1 MYIHGMVLYVCSP
14 VIHPSSLT
22 VICMLVSGNSGRVR
36 PFQPPPPLS
45 LNDSWSLETSAEWHL
60 VFSPPSLAVAS
71 RRAAATSSAAPSP
84 RTTSNMAASVR
95 EKQTGSFNC
104 FFFIKACFQRR
115 TAAGT
120 GCREFK
126 RPSVCRRRFIQN
138 CHPDKQLTNRSLSR
152 VAAAGA
158 DD

>member
-1 MYIHGMVLYVCSP
+1 MLPGNPSLISDSYMHVGFWKQRQSETFSTSP
-14 VIHPSSLT
+14 S
-22 VICMLVSGNSGRVR
+22 
-36 PFQPPPPLS
+36 S

-60 VFSPPSLAVAS
+60 VFFPPSLAVAS